1 MKNIGQKIRYYRI
14 QKGMTQAELTE
25 GIISHSYLSKIENG
39 GTSVDP
45 EIIALL
51 CNKLKIT
58 PQLADF
64 DSEIEICKNWF
75 KKILEGNK
83 KEALILY
90 DEIINNSTINTYELL
105 GNLIELNKLR
115 FYMLTKQEGL
125 ASRQIKV
132 LNREA
137 KKFTSTEKY
146 YWLKFKGEYKFFQQ
160 SYNKALIDFQEAEK
174 LINDKIYFKEEEE
187 NDLFYLIG
195 LTASKIRQVHLSLV
209 YTYKALK
216 YYQSK
221 YNLYKCAQCHILLG
235 ISYRRS
241 DDLEN
246 SKRSYEMSKHIG
258 EAIKDNKILYLYN
271 QNMGS
276 LYSSIGMHEK
286 AINYF
291 NQSYELRRT
300 EEPIRLIVPIS
311 SIMKEYYKMGDH
323 PNAIFWL
330 SKGIDLSSNMEP
342 NASIYLLEF
351 KVYEQLLLH
360 NESPLLEKL
369 IVNRVFPF
377 MEERKLFFEKRTYEL
392 ILAEYYYKKK
402 RYKLAADY
410 YRSANI
416 TLGRVYCE

>member
-39 GTSVDP
+39 GTSVDR
-45 EIIALL
+45 EIIELL
-51 CNKLKIT
+51 CDKLKIS
-58 PQLADF
+58 PHLADF
-64 DSEIEICKNWF
+64 NSEREICKNWF
-75 KKILEGNK
+75 KKVLEGNR

-90 DEIINNSTINTYELL
+90 DEIINNSTINTYKLL

-115 FYMLTKQEGL
+115 FYMLTRQEDL
-125 ASRQIKV
+125 ANQQIKV
-132 LNREA
+132 LNKEA

-146 YWLKFKGEYKFFQQ
+146 YWLKFKGEYNFSQQ
-160 SYNKALIDFQEAEK
+160 SYIEALNDFQDAEK
-174 LINDKIYFKEEEE
+174 LIDDKLYFKEEEQ

-209 YTYKALK
+209 YTNKALK

-246 SKRSYEMSKHIG
+246 SKLSYEMSKLIG
-258 EAIKDNKILYLYN
+258 ETLKDNKILYLYN

-276 LYSSIGMHEK
+276 LYSSLGMHEK

-291 NQSYELRRT
+291 KQSYKLRRT

-311 SIMKEYYKMGDH
+311 SIMKEYYKIRDYH
-323 PNAIFWL
+323 NAILWL
-330 SKGIDLSSNMEP
+330 SKGIELSNNLE
-342 NASIYLLEF
+342 AKDSIYLLEF

-360 NESPLLEKL
+360 KDSPSLEKL
-369 IVNRVFPF
+369 IHNRVFPF
-377 MEERKLFFEKRTYEL
+377 LEERKLNFEKRTYEL
-392 ILAEYYYKKK
+392 ILAKYYYKKK
-402 RYKLAADY
+402 RYKLAADH
-410 YRSANI
+410 YRNANI
-416 TLGRVYCE
+416 TLGRLYCD